1 MTKPLLIEVG
11 VEELPAIPF
20 LKELP
25 NIEKKWL
32 EILEEYKLGCGFD
45 FFYTPRRIVFWHR
58 EFPIAQQDSEV
69 EFFGAPIAIAYKD
82 GNPTN
87 AAISFAKKC
96 DIDVESLSKT
106 TKDGKEILYFKQLL
120 IGKKS
125 DEVLNEMVNKLFKS
139 LNFGKS
145 MRWGNRNDSF
155 IRPIRWVCVMMGE
168 EIVPCELF
176 GKNSKNESFG
186 HRMVSNEPFG
196 FNFCGEY
203 FCKLDKNGVILSQ
216 DERQKIVL
224 DQIKKIENENDI
236 EVEIDDELLSEV
248 VAITENPQ
256 ALLGCFE
263 EHFLELPP
271 EVIIT
276 SMKTNQR
283 YFAVFKNGKLTNK
296 FIVVANAICDDYTK
310 IINGNER
317 VLRPRLSDAM
327 FFYKNDLQNGFD
339 IEGLKKIIFLDGLG
353 SLFDK
358 ISREVEISKA
368 LCTALQI
375 DNSDAA
381 RASYLAKG
389 DLLTQVVYEFTELQ
403 GLIGSYYAQIF
414 GENQV
419 VATCI
424 KEQYLPIGENS
435 EMPSTIESAVV
446 AMSNKIDT
454 LMALFSIGKLPTG
467 NKDPFALRRAAA
479 GVIKI
484 ILDQKLNINI
494 FEFFAQIATQY
505 KSYDLNLLNEFV
517 LERLQQILAAN
528 PSIMKS
534 VLASGERNILII
546 AQKVEA
552 LNNVIKAYDFK
563 ELSSTFKRV
572 ANITKEV
579 DFEMLNIDRSLFE
592 EPAENALFD
601 KFQEKIGRNY
611 DNFEDNLNALFELKN
626 ELDEFFDK
634 VFVNHENEKIKINRK
649 SLIAQIYL
657 EFRKIADIKE
667 ITL

>member
-58 EFPIAQQDSEV
+58 EFPMSQQDSEV
-69 EFFGAPIAIAYKD
+69 EFFGAPISIAYKD
-82 GNPTN
+82 TIPTN
-87 AAISFAKKC
+87 AAISFANKC
-96 DIDVESLSKT
+96 GTNVENLSKSI
-106 TKDGKEILYFKQLL
+106 KDGKEVLYFKQQQT
-120 IGKKS
+120 GKKS
-125 DEVLNEMVNKLFKS
+125 IVVLEEMVNKLFKS

-145 MRWGNRNDSF
+145 MRWGNRSDSF
-155 IRPIRWVCVMMGE
+155 IRPIRWVCVMHGD

-176 GKNSKNESFG
+176 GKQSSNQSFG
-186 HRMVSNEPFG
+186 HRMVSNEPFV
-196 FNFCGEY
+196 FDFCGEY
-203 FCKLDKNGVILSQ
+203 FCKLDKAGVILSQ
-216 DERQKIVL
+216 DERKKIVL
-224 DQIKKIENENDI
+224 EQIKKIENENNI
-236 EVEIDDELLSEV
+236 EVEIDEELLAEV
-248 VAITENPQ
+248 VTITENPQ
-256 ALLGCFE
+256 ALLGTFE

-271 EVIIT
+271 EVIVT

-283 YFAVFKNGKLTNK
+283 YFAVFKNSKLTNK
-296 FIVVANAICDDYTK
+296 FIFVANAICDNYTK

-339 IEGLKKIIFLDGLG
+339 IEALNKIVFLDGLG
-353 SLFDK
+353 TVLDK
-358 ISREVEISKA
+358 VYREIEIAKTFCGAINVDSTNASR
-368 LCTALQI
+368 
-375 DNSDAA
+375 AA
-381 RASYLAKG
+381 YLAKG

-403 GLIGSYYAQIF
+403 GLIGSYYAEIF
-414 GENQV
+414 GENKI

-424 KEQYLPIGENS
+424 KEQYLPVGENS

-446 AMSNKIDT
+446 AIANKIDT

-479 GVIKI
+479 GILKI
-484 ILDQKLNINI
+484 ILSQKININL
-494 FEFFAQIATQY
+494 FDFFVQISNNY
-505 KSYDLNLLNEFV
+505 KKFDLTLLNDFI
-517 LERLQQILAAN
+517 LERLQQILGTN
-528 PSIMKS
+528 PSVMKA
-534 VLASGERNILII
+534 VLSSGERNILLI

-552 LNNVIKAYDFK
+552 LNSVIKGYDFK

-579 DFEMLNIDRSLFE
+579 DFENLNIDKSLFE
-592 EPAENALFD
+592 ENAENALFE
-601 KFQEKIGRNY
+601 KFQEKTKQSY
-611 DNFEDNLNALFELKN
+611 QSFEENLNALFDLKF
-626 ELDEFFDK
+626 ELDDFFDK
-634 VFVNHENEKIKINRK
+634 VFVNHEDEKIKNNRK
-649 SLIAQIYL
+649 SLIALIYL
-657 EFRKIADIKE
+657 EFKKIADIKE